1 MHQCRCGEFGVRR
14 AGGYLPNSGRLVVV
28 SNRVPTTAFPASD
41 EERRAQPVGGLV
53 NAVRAALES
62 HGGLWFGWSGTS
74 TDRRTEPK
82 PAVADI
88 GPIKLVTLN
97 LSTDEVN
104 LFYTVFANRSLWPV
118 LHSFPSMVSVR
129 RDAYRAYQRVN
140 RKFAEALMPFLEDG
154 DLIWVHDYHMIPF
167 GRALRNLGWK
177 GRIGFFLHTPFPS
190 TEIFSVLPAAQE
202 LLLGLV
208 SYDMIGVHTAR
219 YAHNLLDALSME
231 LGGNVDGERYTSSE
245 RMTTVGA
252 YPIGTDP
259 TNFERWSMEA
269 RQEQADTFLQRLLG
283 RRVPNPERPKI
294 ILGVDRLDYTK
305 GIPQRLL
312 TFEHMLE
319 RHPAIRGR
327 VTMVQISA
335 PSRTRVPEYIQERER
350 VDQLVGRINGRFSEA
365 DWAPVHYLYRSYSQP
380 ELARFYR
387 EADVCLVTPLR
398 DGMNLVA
405 MEFVAS
411 QGPDPGVL
419 VLSRFCGAAETM
431 SEAVTVNPYDIED
444 TAEALYS
451 ALTMSPSERLRRWQA
466 LMNGVRS
473 RTAVSWSEGFLEK
486 LAATNPSVGPGA
498 SGELAA
504 VGGRPLAE

>member
-1 MHQCRCGEFGVRR
+1 M
-14 AGGYLPNSGRLVVV
+14 PDSGRLVVV
-28 SNRVPTTAFPASD
+28 SNRVPTTAFPASE
-41 EERRAQPVGGLV
+41 EERRVQPVGGLV

-74 TDRRTEPK
+74 TERRTEPE
-82 PAVADI
+82 PTVAEI
-88 GPIKLVTLN
+88 GSIRLVMLD
-97 LSTDEVN
+97 LSADEVN

-118 LHSFPSMVSVR
+118 LHSFPSMVTVR
-129 RDAYRAYQRVN
+129 RDAYRVYQRVN
-140 RKFAEALMPFLEDG
+140 RRFAEALMPFLDEG

-167 GRALRNLGWK
+167 GRELRRLGWK

-190 TEIFSVLPAAQE
+190 TEVFSVLPAAEE
-202 LLLGLV
+202 LLHGLE
-208 SYDMIGVHTAR
+208 SYDLIGMHTAR
-219 YAHNLLDALSME
+219 YAHNLLDALSTE
-231 LGGNVDGERYTSSE
+231 LHGNVEGSLYVGPERT
-245 RMTTVGA
+245 TTVGV

-259 TNFERWSMEA
+259 TNFERWSGDA
-269 RQEQADTFLQRLLG
+269 RHGQADNFLQRLLV
-283 RRVPNPERPKI
+283 RRAPSPERPQI

-312 TFEHMLE
+312 TLEHLLE
-319 RHPAIRGR
+319 RHPSLRGK
-327 VTMVQISA
+327 VALVQISA

-411 QGPDPGVL
+411 QGPEPGVL

-431 SEAVTVNPYDIED
+431 PEAVAVNPYDIEA
-444 TAEALYS
+444 TAEALYG
-451 ALTMSPSERLRRWQA
+451 ALTMPLAERRRRWEA
-466 LMNGVRS
+466 LMDGVRS
-473 RTAVSWSEGFLEK
+473 RTALSWSEGFLDG
-486 LAATNPSVGPGA
+486 LAATA
-498 SGELAA
+498 LAA
-504 VGGRPLAE
+504 QSGSSRTARRTLAE